1 MQGNGY
7 ELSFSQQQ
15 VFGSSGTRSL
25 QVNKIYKIYN
35 NQKIEIA
42 YKITDTA
49 GQVQYVN
56 FSGLR
61 RINCHPI

>member
-7 ELSFSQQQ
+7 ELSFSDQQQ
-15 VFGSSGTRSL
+15 VFGSSSTRSL

-42 YKITDTA
+42 Y
-49 GQVQYVN
+49 
-56 FSGLR
+56 
-61 RINCHPI
+61 

>member
-15 VFGSSGTRSL
+15 VFGSSSTRSL

-42 YKITDTA
+42 
-49 GQVQYVN
+49 
-56 FSGLR
+56 
-61 RINCHPI
+61 